1 MIQEAS
7 ITGLLNTIFVIILI
21 YYVIKIASRIF
32 GPMLLKYAVR
42 KVEKKVGAQSNAGN
56 NTNRTQTK
64 TEEKNKPS
72 TEELGDYIDYE
83 EID

>member
-7 ITGLLNTIFVIILI
+7 ITGLLNTILVVVLI
-21 YYVIKIASRIF
+21 YYAIKFAAKLF

-42 KVEKKVGAQSNAGN
+42 KVEKKVGAQFQADEEVQKNAVKSE
-56 NTNRTQTK
+56 QK
-64 TEEKNKPS
+64 IKS
-72 TEELGDYIDYE
+72 SSDDLGEYIDYE

>member
-7 ITGLLNTIFVIILI
+7 ITGLLNTILVIVFI
-21 YYVIKIASRIF
+21 YYAIKFAAKLF

-42 KVEKKVGAQSNAGN
+42 KVEKKVGAQFQAD
-56 NTNRTQTK
+56 
-64 TEEKNKPS
+64 EEVQKNPAKS
-72 TEELGDYIDYE
+72 EQKIKSSSDDLGEYIDYE